1 MKTPLFFGR
10 IDLEKK
16 TNHQKERGVFMTIL
30 PENLENERT
39 LLPMFSSF
47 VKEFKLNQLFRKCSI
62 RKEKGIPVK
71 DIFQMIFL
79 LVFTGKNIS
88 GILCSKNLIFEGK
101 KDTFYRFLHQTSGS
115 WRKFLFLL
123 SATVVSEVLFPFSN
137 LKRYTWVVDDS
148 PYERPRSSKVEGL
161 SRFYDHSTKRF
172 SRGFRM
178 LTLGLTDGATFIPF
192 SFSLLSSHRK
202 ENQLCPMDASVDGR
216 SKRARLRKESQE
228 KTPDVLLK
236 LLDEALKHCPL
247 VQTILFDSW
256 FSFPTLIRKCATRGL
271 SVVCMLKNTPK
282 IYYSFGGKA
291 LALSSLFTRIQKRP
305 HGNIIGSGVVNLN
318 LTGKPLLARIVFV
331 RSEKQKS
338 QWLALLSTDLS
349 LSEEE
354 IVTLYG
360 KRWDIEVFFKM
371 VKSVLKLAREFHVR
385 SYDAL
390 VSHTS
395 IVFIRYI
402 MLAVVARRNADPRTI
417 GELFYSIY
425 DEIQD
430 ITLMEAL
437 ALLLELLKSTMKNFL
452 VLSEDKVKELLIYFV
467 NSLPAWLRGKVL
479 LLNCES

>member
-1 MKTPLFFGR
+1 MS
-10 IDLEKK
+10 
-16 TNHQKERGVFMTIL
+16 ML
-30 PENLENERT
+30 PENVENERA

-47 VKEFKLNQLFRKCSI
+47 MKEFKLNQLFRKCHI
-62 RKEKGIPVK
+62 YKEKGIPVK
-71 DIFQMIFL
+71 EVFQMIFL
-79 LVFTGKNIS
+79 LAFTGKSFSSFLHSRNNS
-88 GILCSKNLIFEGK
+88 LQGK
-101 KDTFYRFLHQTSGS
+101 KDTVYRFLQQTSGS
-115 WRKFLFLL
+115 WRKLLFLL
-123 SATVVSEVLFPFSN
+123 SAKVVTEALLPFTH
-137 LKRYTWVVDDS
+137 LARYTWVVDDS
-148 PYERPRSSKVEGL
+148 PYERPRSTSVEGL
-161 SRFYDHSTKRF
+161 SRFFDHSRGRF

-228 KTPDVLLK
+228 KAPDVLLN
-236 LLDEALKHCPL
+236 LLDGALKHCPL

-256 FSFPTLIRKCATRGL
+256 FSFPTLIRKCADRGL

-291 LALSSLFTRIQKRP
+291 LSLSSLFNRIQKRP
-305 HGNIIGSGVVNLN
+305 KGNIIGSGVVNLN
-318 LTGKPLLARIVFV
+318 YTGEPLLARIVFV
-331 RSEKQKS
+331 KSEKQKS
-338 QWLALLSTDLS
+338 QWLALLTTDLS

-371 VKSVLKLAREFHVR
+371 VKSFLKLAREFQVR

-390 VSHTS
+390 VTHTS

-402 MLAVVARRNADPRTI
+402 MLAVVARRNQDPRTI

-467 NSLPAWLRGKVL
+467 NSLSARLKEKVI
-479 LLNCES
+479 LLNCNR

>member
-1 MKTPLFFGR
+1 
-10 IDLEKK
+10 
-16 TNHQKERGVFMTIL
+16 MTIL
-30 PENLENERT
+30 PENVENERT

-47 VKEFKLNQLFRKCSI
+47 MKEFKLNQLFRKCHI
-62 RKEKGIPVK
+62 YKEKGIPVK
-71 DIFQMIFL
+71 EVFQMIFL
-79 LVFTGKNIS
+79 LAFTGKSFS
-88 GILCSKNLIFEGK
+88 GFLHSRNNPFQGK
-101 KDTFYRFLHQTSGS
+101 KDTIYRFLQQTRCN

-123 SATVVSEVLFPFSN
+123 STKVVNEALLPFTTP
-137 LKRYTWVVDDS
+137 KRYTWVVDDS
-148 PYERPRSSKVEGL
+148 PYERPRSTSVEGL
-161 SRFYDHSTKRF
+161 SRFFDHSRGRF

-228 KTPDVLLK
+228 KAPDVLLN
-236 LLDEALKHCPL
+236 LLDGALKHCPL

-256 FSFPTLIRKCATRGL
+256 FSFPTLIRKCADRGL

-291 LALSSLFTRIQKRP
+291 LSLSSLFNRIQKRP
-305 HGNIIGSGVVNLN
+305 KGNIIGSGVVNLN
-318 LTGKPLLARIVFV
+318 YTGEPLLARIVFV
-331 RSEKQKS
+331 KSEKQKS
-338 QWLALLSTDLS
+338 QWLALLTTDLS

-371 VKSVLKLAREFHVR
+371 VKSFLKLAREFQVR

-390 VSHTS
+390 VTHTS

-402 MLAVVARRNADPRTI
+402 MLAVVARRNQDPRTI

-467 NSLPAWLRGKVL
+467 NSLPAWLKGKVL

>member
-1 MKTPLFFGR
+1 
-10 IDLEKK
+10 
-16 TNHQKERGVFMTIL
+16 MTIL

-47 VKEFKLNQLFRKCSI
+47 FKEFKLNQLFRKCSI

-79 LVFTGKNIS
+79 LVFTQKNVAGLLQS
-88 GILCSKNLIFEGK
+88 RHPLFEGK
-101 KDTFYRFLHQTSGS
+101 KDTLYRFLRKTSGS
-115 WRKFLFLL
+115 WRKLLFLL
-123 SATVVSEVLFPFSN
+123 STKVVTEALLPFTS

-161 SRFYDHSTKRF
+161 SRFFDHSTGRF

-192 SFSLLSSHRK
+192 AFSLLSSHRHK
-202 ENQLCPMDASVDGR
+202 NQICPMDASLDGR
-216 SKRARLRKESQE
+216 SKRARLRNESQE
-228 KTPDVLLK
+228 KAPEVLLK
-236 LLDEALKHCPL
+236 LLDGALKYCPL
-247 VQTILFDSW
+247 VHTILFDSW
-256 FSFPTLIRKCATRGL
+256 FSFPTLIRKCAARGL

-282 IYYSFGGKA
+282 IYYSFGGKV
-291 LALSSLFTRIQKRP
+291 LSLSSLFNRIQKRP
-305 HGNIIGSGVVNLN
+305 HGTIIGSAVVNLN
-318 LTGKPLLARIVFV
+318 LTGKPLLARVVLV

-349 LSEEE
+349 LSEDE
-354 IVTLYG
+354 IITLYG

-371 VKSVLKLAREFHVR
+371 VKSFLKLTREFQVR

-390 VSHTS
+390 VTHTS

-402 MLAVVARRNADPRTI
+402 MLAVVARRNADPRTF
-417 GELFYSIY
+417 GELFYACY

-430 ITLMEAL
+430 MTLMEAL
-437 ALLLELLKSTMKNFL
+437 SLLLDLLKSTMKNFL

-467 NSLPAWLRGKVL
+467 NSLPAWLREKVL

>member
-1 MKTPLFFGR
+1 
-10 IDLEKK
+10 
-16 TNHQKERGVFMTIL
+16 MTIL
-30 PENLENERT
+30 PENYENERT
-39 LLPMFSSF
+39 LSPMFFSF
-47 VKEFKLNQLFRKCSI
+47 MKEFKLNQLFQKCSI

-79 LVFTGKNIS
+79 LVFTGKS
-88 GILCSKNLIFEGK
+88 FSSFLQSKNPLFPGK
-101 KDTFYRFLHQTSGS
+101 KDTLYRFLHQTSGN

-123 SATVVSEVLFPFSN
+123 STKVVTEALFPFTSF
-137 LKRYTWVVDDS
+137 KRYTWVVDDS

-161 SRFYDHSTKRF
+161 SRFYDHAQGRF

-192 SFSLLSSHRK
+192 SFSLLSSHQK
-202 ENQLCPMDASVDGR
+202 ENQLCPMDTSLDGR
-216 SKRARLRKESQE
+216 SRRARLRSESKEKASE
-228 KTPDVLLK
+228 VFFN
-236 LLDEALKHCPL
+236 LLDGALKHCPL
-247 VQTILFDSW
+247 ISTILFDSW
-256 FSFPTLIRKCATRGL
+256 FSFPTLIRKCAARGL

-305 HGNIIGSGVVNLN
+305 YGNIIGSCVVNLN
-318 LTGKPLLARIVFV
+318 LTGKPLSARIVFV

-354 IVTLYG
+354 IITLYG

-371 VKSVLKLAREFHVR
+371 VKSFLKLAREFQVR

-402 MLAVVARRNADPRTI
+402 MLAVVARRNTDPRTF
-417 GELFYSIY
+417 GELFYACY

-430 ITLMEAL
+430 MTLMEAL
-437 ALLLELLKSTMKNFL
+437 SLLLELFKSTMKQVL
-452 VLSEDKVKELLIYFV
+452 VLSEEKVKELLSHFV
-467 NSLPAWLRGKVL
+467 NSLPVWLKGKVL

>member
-1 MKTPLFFGR
+1 
-10 IDLEKK
+10 
-16 TNHQKERGVFMTIL
+16 MTIL

-47 VKEFKLNQLFRKCSI
+47 MREFKVNQLFRKCHMN
-62 RKEKGIPVK
+62 KKKGFPVK
-71 DIFQMIFL
+71 DVFQMIFL
-79 LVFTGKNIS
+79 LVFTGKSIS
-88 GILCSKNLIFEGK
+88 GLLRSRNPIFQGK
-101 KDTFYRFLHQTSGS
+101 KDTIYRFLHQTSGS
-115 WRKFLFLL
+115 WRKLLFLL
-123 SATVVSEVLFPFSN
+123 STKIVTEALLPFTR
-137 LKRYTWVVDDS
+137 LARYTWVVDDS

-161 SRFYDHSTKRF
+161 SRFYDHTQGRF

-192 SFSLLSSHRK
+192 SFSLLSSHQK
-202 ENQLCPMDASVDGR
+202 ENQLCPMDTSIDGR
-216 SKRARLRKESQE
+216 RRRAHLRKESRE
-228 KTPDVLLK
+228 KTPEVFFN
-236 LLDEALKHCPL
+236 LLDGALKHCPL
-247 VQTILFDSW
+247 VSTILFDSW

-291 LALSSLFTRIQKRP
+291 LSLLSLFNRIQKRP
-305 HGNIIGSGVVNLN
+305 HGNIIGSAVVNLN
-318 LTGKPLLARIVFV
+318 LNGHPLYARIVFV

-338 QWLALLSTDLS
+338 QWLALLSTDLT

-371 VKSVLKLAREFHVR
+371 VKSVLKLTREFQVR

-402 MLAVVARRNADPRTI
+402 MLAVIARRNTDPRTF
-417 GELFYSIY
+417 GELFYACY

-430 ITLMEAL
+430 MTLMEAL
-437 ALLLELLKSTMKNFL
+437 ALLLELFKSTMKRVL
-452 VLSEDKVKELLIYFV
+452 VLSEEKVKELLFYFV
-467 NSLPAWLRGKVL
+467 NSLTAWLKGKVL
-479 LLNCES
+479 LLNWEVELKIKKYKIFS

>member
-1 MKTPLFFGR
+1 
-10 IDLEKK
+10 
-16 TNHQKERGVFMTIL
+16 MTIL

-47 VKEFKLNQLFRKCSI
+47 MKEFKLNQLFRKCHI
-62 RKEKGIPVK
+62 NKKKGLLVK
-71 DIFQMIFL
+71 DVFQMIFL
-79 LVFTGKNIS
+79 LVFTGKS
-88 GILCSKNLIFEGK
+88 FPGLLQSRHPLFQGK
-101 KDTFYRFLHQTSGS
+101 KDTFYRFLQKTSGS
-115 WRKFLFLL
+115 WRKLLFLL
-123 SATVVSEVLFPFSN
+123 STKVVTEALLPFTG

-148 PYERPRSSKVEGL
+148 PYERPRSLKVEGL
-161 SRFYDHSTKRF
+161 FRFYDHSQGRF

-192 SFSLLSSHRK
+192 AFSLLSSHHPK
-202 ENQLCPMDASVDGR
+202 NQLYPMDTSIDGR
-216 SKRARLRKESQE
+216 SKRAHLRKESQE
-228 KTPDVLLK
+228 KAPEVLLK
-236 LLDEALKHCPL
+236 LLDGALKHCPL
-247 VQTILFDSW
+247 VSTILFDSW
-256 FSFPTLIRKCATRGL
+256 FSFPALIRKCAHRGL

-282 IYYSFGGKA
+282 IYYSFGGKV
-291 LALSSLFTRIQKRP
+291 LSLSSLFNRIPKRP
-305 HGNIIGSGVVNLN
+305 QGPILGSGVINLN
-318 LTGKPLLARIVFV
+318 LTGTPLYARIVFV

-338 QWLALLSTDLS
+338 QWLALLSTDLT

-371 VKSVLKLAREFHVR
+371 TKSFLKLAREFQVR

-402 MLAVVARRNADPRTI
+402 MLAVIARRNTDPRTF
-417 GELFYSIY
+417 GELFYTCC

-430 ITLMEAL
+430 MTLMEAL
-437 ALLLELLKSTMKNFL
+437 TLLLELLKTTIKQIF
-452 VLSEDKVKELLIYFV
+452 VLPEEKVKELVAYFV
-467 NSLPAWLRGKVL
+467 NSLPAWLKGKMP

>member
-1 MKTPLFFGR
+1 
-10 IDLEKK
+10 
-16 TNHQKERGVFMTIL
+16 MTIL
-30 PENLENERT
+30 PENFENERT
-39 LLPMFSSF
+39 LSPMFSSF
-47 VKEFKLNQLFRKCSI
+47 MKEFKLNQLFQKCSI

-71 DIFQMIFL
+71 EVFQMIFL
-79 LVFTGKNIS
+79 LAFTGKSFS
-88 GILCSKNLIFEGK
+88 GILRSKHPIFQGK
-101 KDTFYRFLHQTSGS
+101 KDTLYRFLQKTSGS
-115 WRKFLFLL
+115 WRKLLFLL
-123 SATVVSEVLFPFSN
+123 STKVVTEALLPLTS

-161 SRFYDHSTKRF
+161 SRFYDHSQGRF

-192 SFSLLSSHRK
+192 SFSLLSSHQK
-202 ENQLCPMDASVDGR
+202 ENQLCPMDASLDGR
-216 SKRARLRKESQE
+216 RKKARLRNESQE
-228 KTPDVLLK
+228 KTPEVLLK
-236 LLDEALKHCPL
+236 LLDGALKHCPL
-247 VQTILFDSW
+247 VSTILFDSW
-256 FSFPTLIRKCATRGL
+256 FSFPTLIRKCAARGL

-282 IYYSFGGKA
+282 IYYSFGRKP
-291 LALSSLFTRIQKRP
+291 LSLSSLLNRIQKRP
-305 HGNIIGSGVVNLN
+305 QGNIIGTMVANLN
-318 LTGKPLLARIVFV
+318 LTGNPLYARIVFV

-354 IVTLYG
+354 IITLYG

-371 VKSVLKLAREFHVR
+371 IKSFLKLTREFQVR

-390 VSHTS
+390 VTHTS

-402 MLAVVARRNADPRTI
+402 MLAVVARRNTDPRTF
-417 GELFYSIY
+417 GELFYACY

-437 ALLLELLKSTMKNFL
+437 ALLLELFTSSLKQVL
-452 VLSEDKVKELLIYFV
+452 VLSEEKIKELLFYFV
-467 NSLPAWLRGKVL
+467 NSLPAWLREKVI

>member
-1 MKTPLFFGR
+1 
-10 IDLEKK
+10 
-16 TNHQKERGVFMTIL
+16 MTIL
-30 PENLENERT
+30 PENVENERT

-47 VKEFKLNQLFRKCSI
+47 MKEFKLNQLFRKCHMN
-62 RKEKGIPVK
+62 KMKGFPVK
-71 DIFQMIFL
+71 DVFQMIFL
-79 LVFTGKNIS
+79 LVFTGKSIS
-88 GILCSKNLIFEGK
+88 GLLRSKNPLFQGK
-101 KDTFYRFLHQTSGS
+101 KDTLYRFLHQTSGS
-115 WRKFLFLL
+115 WRQFLFLL
-123 SATVVSEVLFPFSN
+123 STKIVTEALLPFTS

-161 SRFYDHSTKRF
+161 SRFYDHSQGRF

-178 LTLGLTDGATFIPF
+178 LTLGLTDGVTFIPF
-192 SFSLLSSHRK
+192 AFSLLSSHHK
-202 ENQLCPMDASVDGR
+202 ENRLCPMDASVDGR
-216 SKRARLRKESQE
+216 NKRARLRKESQE
-228 KTPDVLLK
+228 KAPDVLLN
-236 LLDEALKHCPL
+236 LLDGALKHCPL

-256 FSFPTLIRKCATRGL
+256 FSFPTLIRKCADRGL

-291 LALSSLFTRIQKRP
+291 LSLSSLFNRIQKRP
-305 HGNIIGSGVVNLN
+305 NGNIIGSALVNLN
-318 LTGKPLLARIVFV
+318 LAGEPLLARIVFV
-331 RSEKQKS
+331 KSEKQKS
-338 QWLALLSTDLS
+338 QWLALLTTDLS

-371 VKSVLKLAREFHVR
+371 VKSFLKLAREFQVR

-390 VSHTS
+390 VTHTS

-402 MLAVVARRNADPRTI
+402 MLAVVARRNQDPRTI

-467 NSLPAWLRGKVL
+467 NSLPAWLKGKVL